1 MSQNPN
7 CVLCTLKHTCP
18 EGSLFLYAATPILRD
33 IVASHL
39 KDLGTPFLFDNNLF
53 RLAFDPGGSSKIRVI
68 RSLRDRL
75 SDAERADIR
84 VSSEKGAALLA
95 AATLDTFGEKLDT
108 EWFEDAIRA
117 NGYTTFFQP
126 IVFFAK
132 PEIGP
137 RVFAHECLIR
147 LFADRA
153 YNGGEIIDA
162 AIARGSVHLF
172 DSYARRLNIRSAGA
186 QVRQGT
192 KVFVNFMP
200 SSIYDPVFCMA
211 STLDEMSRTDIR
223 PSDFVFEVVESDQIR
238 DVKHLGKIC
247 DYYRKG
253 GFGFAMDDVGTGSN
267 SLQTV
272 CDLKPDFIKL
282 DKSLILKIDQPMY
295 RTVVE
300 KLAEFAYKYDVKVI
314 AECVETAE
322 AMDQLL
328 EIGISYMQ
336 GYYFGRPSAMMAT
349 GDSDLTRLSEHLG
362 KTAVKSTETRR
373 ITIETP
379 LSCV

>member
-1 MSQNPN
+1 M
-7 CVLCTLKHTCP
+7 
-18 EGSLFLYAATPILRD
+18 FLYAATPILRD

-39 KDLGTPFLFDNNLF
+39 KDLGTPFLFENNLF

-68 RSLRDRL
+68 QSLRDRL

-84 VSSEKGAALLA
+84 VSSEKGGALLA

-126 IVFFAK
+126 IVSFAK

-137 RVFAHECLIR
+137 RVIAHECLIR

-172 DSYARRLNIRSAGA
+172 DSYARRLSIRSAGA

-314 AECVETAE
+314 AEGVETAE

-336 GYYFGRPSAMMAT
+336 GYYFGRPAAMMAT
-349 GDSDLTRLSEHLG
+349 GDSDLSRLSEHLG
-362 KTAVKSTETRR
+362 KTAVESTQTRC
-373 ITIETP
+373 IPTGTP
-379 LSCV
+379 LSC